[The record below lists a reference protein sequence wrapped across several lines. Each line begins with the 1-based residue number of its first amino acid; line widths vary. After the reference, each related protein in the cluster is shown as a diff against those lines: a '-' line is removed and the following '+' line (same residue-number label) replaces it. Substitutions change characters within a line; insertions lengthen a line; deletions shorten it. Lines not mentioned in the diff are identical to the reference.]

1 MMSIAAATGSAWT
14 ECPTMNGDRGFTY
27 LAVLALVVILSISM
41 MAAQT
46 YWSTIMKREREKE
59 LLFRGGQIRSA
70 IESYCKSSPG
80 AYGSS
85 FPRRLEDLIRDPRF
99 PGVKRHLR
107 RIYKDPMTE
116 HGKWGLVLESSGG
129 IKGVFSQST
138 EQPLK
143 RGKFTGENEK
153 FENKKGYKEWK
164 FVYENRQKG
173 TS

>member
-1 MMSIAAATGSAWT
+1 
-14 ECPTMNGDRGFTY
+14 MNGDRGFTY
-27 LAVLALVVILSISM
+27 LAVLALVVILSVSM
-41 MAAQT
+41 MSAQT

-70 IESYCKSSPG
+70 IESYCKSAPS

-107 RIYKDPMTE
+107 RLYKDPMTE
-116 HGKWGLVLESSGG
+116 HGKWGLVLESSGR
-129 IKGVFSQST
+129 IKGVFSRSK

-143 RGKFTGENEK
+143 RGRFTEENKK
-153 FENKKGYKEWK
+153 FENKKSYKEWK
-164 FVYENRQKG
+164 FICENLKKG

>member
-14 ECPTMNGDRGFTY
+14 GCHTMNGDRGFTY

-41 MAAQT
+41 MSAQT

-70 IESYCKSSPG
+70 IESYCKS
-80 AYGSS
+80 GSS
-85 FPRRLEDLIRDPRF
+85 SSGAPFPRRLDDLLKDRRF

-107 RIYKDPMTE
+107 RLYKDPMTD
-116 HGKWGLVLESSGG
+116 HGNWGLVFESSGG
-129 IKGVFSQST
+129 IKGVFCQSS

-143 RGKFTGENEK
+143 RDNFTGENQE
-153 FENKKGYKEWK
+153 FENKKSYKEWK
-164 FVYENRQKG
+164 FVYQNKK
-173 TS
+173 